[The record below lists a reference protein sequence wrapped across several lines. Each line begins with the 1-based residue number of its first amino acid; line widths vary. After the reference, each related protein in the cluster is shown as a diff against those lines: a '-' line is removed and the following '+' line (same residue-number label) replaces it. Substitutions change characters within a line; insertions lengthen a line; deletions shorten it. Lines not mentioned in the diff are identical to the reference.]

1 MSVQFGRWSF
11 PGRKPA
17 TGYWE
22 RAEQMLA
29 PYGPDGAGR
38 YSDQSVDIIYRS
50 FHTTRES
57 RREQQPHRLLCG
69 AVLIWDGRLD
79 NREELQ
85 REIPGHLPLESSDV
99 EIVAT
104 AYDQWSTNCFARL
117 VGDWALSLWDP
128 QERALI
134 LAKDFLGGRHLY
146 YARDGEQLVWSTI
159 LDPLVLLAGKSFEL
173 EEEYIAGWLAHFPA
187 AHLTPYHGIHAVPPS
202 TFLRIT
208 PEKEATLRYWDF
220 DARKRIRY
228 ARDEEYEEHF
238 RTVFRESVRRRLR
251 SDAPVLAEL
260 SGGMDSS
267 SIVCM
272 ADQVIACRE
281 APTPR
286 LETISYYD
294 DSEPNWNER
303 PYIEIVEKR
312 RGHAG
317 CHIDLG
323 AKPCAF
329 VPQGWFAHTP
339 SHVVMRSPEADRK
352 FADHLGAVR
361 SRVLLSGIGG
371 DEFTGGVPTP
381 TPELADLAARFQT
394 VAFAERLK
402 AWALVKRQPWIHLL
416 IDVIRRFLPTG
427 RAGAPEI
434 LGPPKWLSPAFL
446 RRQRQAMSGYRSRL
460 LLLGPL
466 PSFQENLLTVAALQ
480 RQLATSSLPCQPA
493 YESRYPYLDRDLLE
507 FLCAIPRQQLVRPG
521 QRRSLMRRSLAG
533 IVPAE
538 LLNRRRKAFAIRK
551 PTIHVAAQIAEL
563 ASTGA
568 VLLCAELGIVDGRAF
583 LKEPERARR
592 GEEVQAVALMRA
604 LQLEFWLRELDRE
617 RLLSRRAALRASEL
631 PRADGESAP
640 HAGPSLSNPAMSL
653 DFTDLPAGNSHQRKG
668 GENHELR
675 EAQDRCRCVRERRD
689 SVLAEGECAGSGQ
702 SDDVPHD
709 QRVRS

>member
-17 TGYWE
+17 AGYWE

-69 AVLIWDGRLD
+69 AMLIWDGRLD

-99 EIVAT
+99 EIVAA

-134 LAKDFLGGRHLY
+134 LAKDFLGARHLY

-238 RTVFRESVRRRLR
+238 RAVFRESVRRRLR

-303 PYIEIVEKR
+303 PYFALIENK
-312 RGHAG
+312 RGHEG
-317 CHIDLG
+317 LHIDVSRELVEIEPERSG
-323 AKPCAF
+323 VAATPLNSISSNTSKQVAQF
-329 VPQGWFAHTP
+329 LSAQG
-339 SHVVMRSPEADRK
+339 
-352 FADHLGAVR
+352 G
-361 SRVLLSGIGG
+361 RVLLSGIGG
-371 DEFTGGVPTP
+371 DEFTGGRPSP
-381 TPELADLAARFQT
+381 FGELADLLAEARLK
-394 VAFAERLK
+394 AFAARLK
-402 AWALVKRQPWIHLL
+402 AWAIASKKPWLHLL
-416 IDVIRRFLPTG
+416 SSVLREFFPGRFSEQSSSMRPPEWIEPKCA
-427 RAGAPEI
+427 RAHRIA
-434 LGPPKWLSPAFL
+434 L
-446 RRQRQAMSGYRSRL
+446 SGYSQRL
-460 LLLGPL
+460 RVLGL
-466 PSFQENLLTVAALQ
+466 RPSFQAAMSAVNAIR
-480 RQLATSSLPCQPA
+480 RQFGISALSTAVLC
-493 YESRYPYLDRDLLE
+493 ELRYPFLDRDLLQ
-507 FLCAIPRQQLVRPG
+507 FLLAIPPDQLVRPG
-521 QRRSLMRRSLAG
+521 QRRWLLRRALSEV
-533 IVPAE
+533 VPPE
-538 LLNRRRKAFAIRK
+538 ILNRRRKAFIARQPLIA
-551 PTIHVAAQIAEL
+551 VAKASSHGFGQISSMAL
-563 ASTGA
+563 VQRGVLNPGA
-568 VLLCAELGIVDGRAF
+568 FLRTLEAVRSGKQSSVIPLNRALLLEKWINNLVIAGIVFDGRNHVPTVPEQVRRSCCDEF
-583 LKEPERARR
+583 SQLSEP
-592 GEEVQAVALMRA
+592 V
-604 LQLEFWLRELDRE
+604 
-617 RLLSRRAALRASEL
+617 
-631 PRADGESAP
+631 
-640 HAGPSLSNPAMSL
+640 
-653 DFTDLPAGNSHQRKG
+653 
-668 GENHELR
+668 
-675 EAQDRCRCVRERRD
+675 ERR
-689 SVLAEGECAGSGQ
+689 
-702 SDDVPHD
+702 
-709 QRVRS
+709 